1 MYSNNA
7 TTGFLS
13 NLISSLIIILI
24 LSPAAYSK
32 EVIGWVENVGVTPSN
47 VIVKAKIDT
56 GANSSSL
63 HCDCI
68 NKFIRDGESWVSF
81 MLTDVDGKQ
90 VTVEKKLLRK
100 VKVKRHFGDAQRRD
114 VIRLGVCIGS
124 HYEETDVSL
133 VDRTGLNYSMLI
145 GRKFLSEKFLVD
157 PSATFASS
165 PNCRD
170 VE

>member
-1 MYSNNA
+1 MYLNHQGTNV
-7 TTGFLS
+7 FL
-13 NLISSLIIILI
+13 NLIYGLIIILV
-24 LSPAAYSK
+24 LSPTAYSR
-32 EVIGWVENVGVTPSN
+32 EVVGWVEYVGVTPSN

-56 GANSSSL
+56 GADSSSL

-81 MLTDVDGKQ
+81 VLTDVDGKQ
-90 VTVEKKLLRK
+90 VAVEKKLLRK

-145 GRKFLSEKFLVD
+145 GRKFLRKKFLVD